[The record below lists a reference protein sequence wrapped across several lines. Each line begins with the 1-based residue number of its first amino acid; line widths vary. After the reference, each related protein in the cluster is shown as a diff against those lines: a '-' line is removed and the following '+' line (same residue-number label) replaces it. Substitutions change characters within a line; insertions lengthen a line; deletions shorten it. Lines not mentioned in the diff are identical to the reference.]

1 MEKHLLPIA
10 FIPVILFAMLTGCN
24 SKRADIIY
32 TNAHVYTMDEDKPVA
47 AAIAVRGNR
56 FLFVGNN
63 EEAMEYAGDKTRVV
77 DLERQ
82 TVIPGLTE
90 SHMHFESL
98 CRNLYAAP
106 LDVYWMPLEDL
117 LATIEEATAQ
127 ASPGEWII
135 ASGYNDALWEEEPHR
150 RLLDRVSP
158 DNPVVLRRYCGHAHL
173 VNSKALEVAG
183 IDHSTSDPEA
193 GTIVRDDEG
202 QATGVLVSAAGWLV
216 NQHVPEAPELSEE
229 ERTEALGMGSE
240 AALAAGLTT
249 IHDLT
254 ASTMDDI
261 HLRCDAYEEEAL
273 KVRLMDAVTDSTAME
288 VGRPLIGLYDD
299 RYTVRWVKKFID
311 GSLGGRGAALKE
323 PYEDAPEETGSLREL
338 GQDIEAYSSLVAD
351 LLELGYSTR
360 THSIGDRGNHVTL
373 NAFEKAMEMTGKTPE
388 EARLV
393 VEHAQILSEDDLMRF
408 ADRNVIASMQPIH
421 ATEDM
426 LFAEARIGSERASRA
441 YAWRSILDNGG
452 IIAAGS
458 DYAVSPYNPFYGM
471 HAAVTRQDREGNPSD
486 GWFPEQRLS
495 REEALKAYTVW
506 PAYLEFSENEK
517 GAIKRNNLAD
527 FVVIDRDYFDIPEDE
542 IHEIEVLRTV
552 LGGETVYIKGEE
564 Q

>member
-1 MEKHLLPIA
+1 
-10 FIPVILFAMLTGCN
+10 MLTGCN

-32 TNAHVYTMDEDKPVA
+32 TNARVHTMDVDKPVA
-47 AAIAVRGNR
+47 AAIAVRGDR
-56 FLFVGNN
+56 FLFVGDN

-106 LDVYWMPLEDL
+106 LDVYWLPLEEL

-135 ASGYNDALWEEEPHR
+135 ARGYNDAIWEEEPHR

-173 VNSKALEVAG
+173 VNSKALEIAG
-183 IDHSTSDPEA
+183 VDHSTSDPEA

-202 QATGVLVSAAGWLV
+202 QATGVLVSAAGRLV

-254 ASTMDDI
+254 ATTLDDI

-323 PYEDAPEETGSLREL
+323 PYDDAPEETGSLREL

-360 THSIGDRGNHVTL
+360 THSIGDRGNYVTL

-426 LFAEARIGSERASRA
+426 LFAEDRIGSERASRA
-441 YAWRSILDNGG
+441 YAWRSILDNDG

-471 HAAVTRQDREGNPSD
+471 HAAVTRQDREGNPPG

-542 IHEIEVLRTV
+542 IHEIQVLRTV

>member
-1 MEKHLLPIA
+1 
-10 FIPVILFAMLTGCN
+10 MLTGCN

-32 TNAHVYTMDEDKPVA
+32 TNARVHTMDEDKPVA
-47 AAIAVRGNR
+47 AAIAVRGDR
-56 FLFVGNN
+56 FLFVGDN

-106 LDVYWMPLEDL
+106 LDVYWLPLEEL

-135 ASGYNDALWEEEPHR
+135 ARGYNDAIWEEEPHR

-173 VNSKALEVAG
+173 VNSKALEIAG
-183 IDHSTSDPEA
+183 VDHSTSDPEA

-202 QATGVLVSAAGWLV
+202 QATGVLVSAAGRLV

-254 ASTMDDI
+254 ATTLDDI

-323 PYEDAPEETGSLREL
+323 PYDDAPEETGSLREL

-360 THSIGDRGNHVTL
+360 THSIGDRGNYVTL

-426 LFAEARIGSERASRA
+426 LFAEDRIGSERASRA
-441 YAWRSILDNGG
+441 YAWRSILDNDG

-471 HAAVTRQDREGNPSD
+471 HAAITRQDREGNPPG

-542 IHEIEVLRTV
+542 IHEIQVLRTV

>member
-1 MEKHLLPIA
+1 
-10 FIPVILFAMLTGCN
+10 MLTGCN

-32 TNAHVYTMDEDKPVA
+32 TNARVHTMDVDKPVA
-47 AAIAVRGNR
+47 AAIAVRGDR
-56 FLFVGNN
+56 FLFVGDN

-106 LDVYWMPLEDL
+106 LDVYWLPLEEL

-135 ASGYNDALWEEEPHR
+135 ARGYNDAIWEEEPHR

-173 VNSKALEVAG
+173 VNSKALEIAG
-183 IDHSTSDPEA
+183 VDHSTSDPEA

-202 QATGVLVSAAGWLV
+202 QATGVLVSAAGRLV

-254 ASTMDDI
+254 ATTLDDI

-323 PYEDAPEETGSLREL
+323 PYDDAPEETGSLREL

-360 THSIGDRGNHVTL
+360 THSIGDRGNYVTL

-426 LFAEARIGSERASRA
+426 LFAEDRIGSERASRA
-441 YAWRSILDNGG
+441 YAWRSILDNDG

-471 HAAVTRQDREGNPSD
+471 HAAITRQDREGNPPG

-542 IHEIEVLRTV
+542 IHEIQVLRTV

>member
-106 LDVYWMPLEDL
+106 LDVYWLPLEDL